1 MHDIDQAH
9 DQKYTTY
16 MSCVADT
23 KKCFICFSL
32 HRADRWGYLYP
43 CFLRSWVAECIGA
56 RHVLWIMW
64 MAHPNQASRPQG
76 YHHVNGDTLAAN
88 DSGIGSGWQQS
99 KQN

>member
-1 MHDIDQAH
+1 MALFWPTQMKHLHFDA
-9 DQKYTTY
+9 T
-16 MSCVADT
+16 SLALGV
-23 KKCFICFSL
+23 FISL
-32 HRADRWGYLYP
+32 FPW
-43 CFLRSWVAECIGA
+43 SWVAECIGA

>member
-1 MHDIDQAH
+1 MKHLHFDA
-9 DQKYTTY
+9 TNLTLG
-16 MSCVADT
+16 V
-23 KKCFICFSL
+23 FISL
-32 HRADRWGYLYP
+32 
-43 CFLRSWVAECIGA
+43 FLRSWVAECIGA